1 MDPCM
6 YVYLFIN
13 YPKSYQ
19 KPLSYTKNHDWFF
32 EHHTPKFLS
41 KLNKVSDLHNLT
53 DRKLHLQLMIKNIN
67 TNTTDRSLVVIM
79 FECNIC
85 KR

>member
-1 MDPCM
+1 M

-41 KLNKVSDLHNLT
+41 KLNKASDLHNLT
-53 DRKLHLQLMIKNIN
+53 DRKFH
-67 TNTTDRSLVVIM
+67 
-79 FECNIC
+79 
-85 KR
+85 